1 MAIAYKMTTCNITG
15 TSTMSNKLTIT
26 LAAAATTLLMA
37 GSANAVVID
46 FAHTW
51 DGDNVPTSS
60 VSGANVNS
68 FNSGVSDWSG
78 SDPVSSSTLNPFNV
92 VTGSVSGQY
101 AAPHITDGSAA
112 GTDDP
117 TPYYTVPR
125 VEGSDSLTL
134 EFGDAYNYFG
144 LFWGSIDDYNTI
156 EFLLDGLSVASFDGN
171 GVTNPADG
179 NQQAPSTNTYVN
191 FSDLTY
197 DEVRFSSSQFAFEF
211 DNIAVAQVPEPAAL
225 GMFGVGLLG
234 LGLTYRRRKA
244 A

>member
-1 MAIAYKMTTCNITG
+1 
-15 TSTMSNKLTIT
+15 MSNKLTIT

-46 FAHTW
+46 YAHTW

-68 FNSGVSDWSG
+68 FNDSFNDWSG
-78 SDPVSSSTLNPFNV
+78 GNPLSSSTLNGTNR
-92 VTGSVSGQY
+92 VSGDSAGEY
-101 AAPHITDGSAA
+101 AAPLIAYGPPA

-117 TPYYTVPR
+117 THYYSVPR
-125 VEGSDSLTL
+125 TGGSGDLAL

-144 LFWGSIDDYNTI
+144 LLWGSIDDYNTI
-156 EFLLDGLSVASFDGN
+156 EFLLDGLSVVSLSGDQVTAPSAAN
-171 GVTNPADG
+171 GD
-179 NQQAPSTNTYVN
+179 QQAPSTNTYVN
-191 FSDLTY
+191 FYDLTY

-211 DNIAVAQVPEPAAL
+211 DNIAVAQVPEPAAV

-234 LGLTYRRRKA
+234 LGLAYRRRKA